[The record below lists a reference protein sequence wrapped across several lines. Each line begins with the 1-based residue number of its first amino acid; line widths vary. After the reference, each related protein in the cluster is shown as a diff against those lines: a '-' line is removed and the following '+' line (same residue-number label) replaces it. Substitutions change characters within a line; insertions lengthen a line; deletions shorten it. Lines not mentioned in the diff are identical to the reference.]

1 MVFGLCKQL
10 AYIASY
16 AGGSMR
22 SVNFKTTHTSRHRL
36 PPAGQIYRSRHTTPL
51 NHRTLNNRT
60 LYTMLGLLLVLA
72 SSCTVSQPN
81 ELAGKVDPNAIRG
94 FKIQIHSTQDEGAAE
109 TFVSDAQNWWEAM
122 DEQMQRN
129 LFGVSYLPVE
139 IKWKDPYYRVRIGY
153 FESRDEA
160 RAVLKEIAG
169 QFPAAFVVSDTMM

>member
-1 MVFGLCKQL
+1 
-10 AYIASY
+10 
-16 AGGSMR
+16 
-22 SVNFKTTHTSRHRL
+22 
-36 PPAGQIYRSRHTTPL
+36 
-51 NHRTLNNRT
+51 
-60 LYTMLGLLLVLA
+60 MLGLLLVLA